1 MAVVVI
7 DDGLRDARAACERAF
22 AFLMTDFGY
31 RRDRRRFQ
39 WGGFLLR
46 YRGPVIGVQ
55 IAWYPRDELTVWL
68 VKLLDGDFPPYPITI
83 HPDTVLHYFD
93 LGDLEAISGQ
103 DRQVSQRQ
111 LYALPTDQT
120 ARPLADSLCGCGAD
134 LLRGDLTQLPLLEQ
148 RIRDRTRTH
157 MIAWLGTEHAREL
170 GW

>member
-7 DDGLRDARAACERAF
+7 DDGLRDARTARERAF

-46 YRGPVIGVQ
+46 YRGPAIGVQ
-55 IAWYPRDELTVWL
+55 IAWYPPDELTVWL
-68 VKLLDGDFPPYPITI
+68 VKLLDGDFPPYPVTI
-83 HPDTVLHYFD
+83 HPDTALHYFD
-93 LGDLEAISGQ
+93 LGDLEAIGGQ

-120 ARPLADSLCGCGAD
+120 ARPLADSLRDCGAD
-134 LLRGDLTQLPLLEQ
+134 PLRAASRSFPCSSSASETGHG
-148 RIRDRTRTH
+148 RT
-157 MIAWLGTEHAREL
+157 
-170 GW
+170 

>member
-1 MAVVVI
+1 MAVVI

-31 RRDRRRFQ
+31 RRFQ

-83 HPDTVLHYFD
+83 HPDTALHYFD

-103 DRQVSQRQ
+103 DRPVSQRQ
-111 LYALPTDQT
+111 LYALPPTKPPVLWPT
-120 ARPLADSLCGCGAD
+120 ASATAAPICCGATS
-134 LLRGDLTQLPLLEQ
+134 RSFPCSSSASETGHG
-148 RIRDRTRTH
+148 RT
-157 MIAWLGTEHAREL
+157 
-170 GW
+170 